1 MAWRW
6 PRSPSASPPQ
16 PVWTSFALLRV
27 SELVTLRWRNLIDGV
42 ANVTG
47 KAGKTRVVRFSRG
60 TWDELAALRSAEAIG
75 E

>member
-1 MAWRW
+1 
-6 PRSPSASPPQ
+6 
-16 PVWTSFALLRV
+16 LLRV